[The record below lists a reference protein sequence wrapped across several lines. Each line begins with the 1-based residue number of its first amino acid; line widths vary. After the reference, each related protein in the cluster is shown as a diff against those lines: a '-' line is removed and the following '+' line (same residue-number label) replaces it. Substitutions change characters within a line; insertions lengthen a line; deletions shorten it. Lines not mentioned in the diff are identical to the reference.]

1 MMKVKDIDTNIK
13 IDVKDITLLNNVGPW
28 NTTMG

>member
-1 MMKVKDIDTNIK
+1 MMKVKDIDTYIK
-13 IDVKDITLLNNVGPW
+13 IDVKDIKLLNNVGPW